1 MERSW
6 RYLDRHS
13 GFGFRIEYL
22 LYVFVVHILYVVEL
36 LFEFPSH
43 RWQELQRVWWSR
55 SAGCFCMKPM
65 VSGGAMRIHMDLS
78 YSPKW
83 SSQRVY
89 SYSNGFCRSE
99 IARFQNQAPEAALIQ
114 SKLPSMGNQW
124 LSQIVDRQD
133 GLWMDVMGRVLQ
145 RKSTFINPTIGYYLV
160 MTIRTIPY
168 KRIRVG
174 FVCVSELLLSTMG
187 VITIWGICLELF
199 PNIEEANL
207 RHSKVVA

>member
-1 MERSW
+1 MTRVAKGLVIC
-6 RYLDRHS
+6 R
-13 GFGFRIEYL
+13 
-22 LYVFVVHILYVVEL
+22 
-36 LFEFPSH
+36 LFLHE
-43 RWQELQRVWWSR
+43 
-55 SAGCFCMKPM
+55 AYGY
-65 VSGGAMRIHMDLS
+65 GGAIRIHMDLS

-83 SSQRVY
+83 SSQRV
-89 SYSNGFCRSE
+89 YSNGFCRSE

-145 RKSTFINPTIGYYLV
+145 RKSTFIHPTIGYYLV

-199 PNIEEANL
+199 QT
-207 RHSKVVA
+207 SKKQI